1 MQEHGE
7 GCKVR
12 QGDII
17 PRAEVA
23 KKGKKEPRSHGAMEK
38 CLWNVGIEL
47 VLEMQA

>member
-1 MQEHGE
+1 MERDARQ
-7 GCKVR
+7 KR

-23 KKGKKEPRSHGAMEK
+23 KKGKKSPEAMGPWRK